1 MQLLSSMLETAALV
15 ACASI
20 IISLIWNLLRR
31 LHYYQKVYT
40 LPLAQDYGLFTRF
53 CSSKARS
60 QFIANFKTL
69 MRKGFDKNKYGFR
82 VDTDLGE
89 VIILAPHYAQELRE
103 DNGLSAGI
111 YTNTELMGFI
121 PGMEAFA
128 FAGTHRQLMHDVIT
142 KRLNR
147 ALRGSPLTLC
157 QEYVVLMEVRSVA
170 RLVGALSTET
180 STCLKSH
187 WGDSKGYW
195 HSVAL
200 YDTMLRTVARVS
212 VRAFLGEE
220 FSQNKRWVEINSQ
233 YTVIGLGAVMALRWW
248 PRYLLP
254 VIHHFHPKVRATR
267 ELLTEARNIIA
278 SVRSKR
284 NQEEDRDVCDS
295 LDWFEELAKYRGE
308 HYDAAVAQLTFAVAA
323 MHSTTD
329 HLCQVL
335 IDLSDKPQVVVD
347 LRTEI
352 ATVIARDGWKYEIFS
367 ELKLMDSVM
376 KESQRL
382 KPINRVFNKRAV
394 LKDISL
400 SNGITLP
407 QGSFV
412 AISSNSMRD
421 PNIYHSPDDFNAYRF
436 IERAKKKSDV
446 ARLCGFSSVSIDH
459 TGFGFGKHACPG
471 RTYVT
476 QELKILLSYIILKYD
491 WKLPNNYE
499 PKQMNNGF
507 DSLTDLTASV
517 LVRRRNAGDI
527 LPN

>member
-40 LPLAQDYGLFTRF
+40 LPLAQDDGLVTRF

-147 ALRGSPLTLC
+147 ALRGSPLTL
-157 QEYVVLMEVRSVA
+157 
-170 RLVGALSTET
+170 
-180 STCLKSH
+180 
-187 WGDSKGYW
+187 YW

-233 YTVIGLGAVMALRWW
+233 YTVIGLSAVMALRWW

-267 ELLTEARNIIA
+267 ELLAEARNIIA

-284 NQEEDRDVCDS
+284 NQEEDRDVRDS

-335 IDLSDKPQVVVD
+335 IDLSDKPQVVDD

-421 PNIYHSPDDFNAYRF
+421 PNIYPSPDDFNAYRF
-436 IERAKKKSDV
+436 IERAEEKSDV

-476 QELKILLSYIILKYD
+476 KELKILLSYIILKYD
-491 WKLPNNYE
+491 WKLPDNYE